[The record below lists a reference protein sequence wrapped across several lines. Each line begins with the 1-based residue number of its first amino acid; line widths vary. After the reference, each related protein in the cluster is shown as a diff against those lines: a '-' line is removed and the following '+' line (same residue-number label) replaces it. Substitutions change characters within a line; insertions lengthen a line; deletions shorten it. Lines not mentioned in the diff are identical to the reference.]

1 MTDASS
7 NKPMNEIAAA
17 AATLQFYLFIYLF
30 WLGVRGGDIGGS
42 RDDGRL
48 GLWKEK
54 GKGGMDSGEDWGEGW
69 RDPKKKQRKKLRG
82 CGPNLEGA
90 GSTAHPGRQFLIH
103 LQT

>member
-48 GLWKEK
+48 GCGRRRGREEWTVERIGEKAGAIPRRNKE
-54 GKGGMDSGEDWGEGW
+54 
-69 RDPKKKQRKKLRG
+69 R
-82 CGPNLEGA
+82 N
-90 GSTAHPGRQFLIH
+90 
-103 LQT
+103 